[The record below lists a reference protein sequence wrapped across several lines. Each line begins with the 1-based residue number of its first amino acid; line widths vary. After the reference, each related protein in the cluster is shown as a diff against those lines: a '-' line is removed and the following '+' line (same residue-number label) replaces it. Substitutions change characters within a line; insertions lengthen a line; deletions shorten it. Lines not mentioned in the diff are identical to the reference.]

1 MFEAALVRTPA
12 GTAAPPAAPAPTAP
26 AAAPAP
32 TAPTSPPALR
42 MLPGAEDGTAR
53 GPRPPAPRLQ
63 LRGYELAAALELER
77 RLGVSHVLG
86 QILVRRGLS
95 DPAVA
100 AAFLEPQEAHDP
112 TAFAGIERALEL
124 IRRHV
129 AAGSRITVH
138 GDYDVDG
145 VCATAILVRA
155 LRSLGADVDWFLP
168 SRIDDGYGLA
178 PATVVRLAERGTRL
192 LVTVDCG
199 ITAVDETAA
208 ARAAGM
214 DVVITDHH
222 APRPDGVLPD
232 APIVHPAV
240 CGYPCPDLCGTG
252 VAFKLAEALGAA
264 TIADDIELVA
274 LATVADLVPLQG
286 ENRRLVREGLHAMA
300 NTAKPG
306 LRALMA
312 VSRTDPSGLNAT
324 ALGFRLAPRIN
335 AAGRLRR
342 ADAGLELLLTTDE
355 GRAAEVADELD
366 RANLERRAV
375 EQRILWEA
383 EAQVARLGERSAYVL
398 AAEGWHPGVI
408 GIVASR
414 IVERFHRPAILI
426 ALDGDAAAQGSGR
439 SIPGFDLLGAL
450 HSAAG
455 EMIRYGGHR
464 AAAGLTVMPDRVEA
478 LRSAIEAH
486 AAAAL
491 TAEQR
496 TPVERV
502 DAVAS
507 GCDLG
512 LALAEELER
521 LEPCGMGNPGPRL
534 LIPGARF
541 GDLRPMGEGKHARFS
556 VRSGGA
562 QAHAVAFGCDGRLP
576 GDGESALD
584 ASFRLERNLWNGVV
598 EPRLVLR
605 HAQPCAPEAIAVLG
619 EPVDYVYEALAE
631 LDADLDAAVDAA
643 VVPGAAGAPGAP
655 DAGEP
660 GGAPAP
666 ATTGPGRNVIDRRSE
681 SPLAVLADALACEG
695 GVLAVCADVP
705 RRLEGLAARTGGFS
719 LISYHALARD
729 PAIAVGFD
737 QLVALDPPACRAFG
751 GLLREAGGG
760 PAAGPG
766 AASPRFT
773 HLAWGTAELR
783 FAVQMHEL
791 EYGLRASLASL
802 YRALRARDGAAGEEL
817 ERLLRGEARHPRP
830 ARLAGRLIRVLAELE
845 LVSLNRDLPAMAIAG
860 SAPTALERSAAYV
873 AYEQRY
879 EDGRRYLSSETP
891 RRSD

>member
-1 MFEAALVRTPA
+1 MRSRAST
-12 GTAAPPAAPAPTAP
+12 
-26 AAAPAP
+26 
-32 TAPTSPPALR
+32 
-42 MLPGAEDGTAR
+42 
-53 GPRPPAPRLQ
+53 
-63 LRGYELAAALELER
+63 
-77 RLGVSHVLG
+77 
-86 QILVRRGLS
+86 
-95 DPAVA
+95 
-100 AAFLEPQEAHDP
+100 EP
-112 TAFAGIERALEL
+112 LEL

-178 PATVVRLAERGTRL
+178 AATVVRLAERGTRL

-232 APIVHPAV
+232 APIVHPAL

-264 TIADDIELVA
+264 TVTDDIELVA
-274 LATVADLVPLQG
+274 LATVADLVPLHG

-355 GRAAEVADELD
+355 ARAAEVADELD
-366 RANLERRAV
+366 RGNLERRAV

-414 IVERFHRPAILI
+414 IVERCHRPAILI
-426 ALDGDAAAQGSGR
+426 ALDGDAPAQGSGR

-464 AAAGLTVMPDRVEA
+464 AAAGLTVMPDRIAA
-478 LRSAIEAH
+478 LRAAIEAH
-486 AAAAL
+486 AAATL
-491 TAEQR
+491 TAEQL

-512 LALAEELER
+512 LTLAEELER

-562 QAHAVAFGCDGRLP
+562 QARAVAFGCDGRLP
-576 GDGESALD
+576 GDGDSALD

-605 HAQPCAPEAIAVLG
+605 HAQPCAPEAIEVLG
-619 EPVDYVYEALAE
+619 EPADYLSAALAE
-631 LDADLDAAVDAA
+631 LDADL
-643 VVPGAAGAPGAP
+643 GAAADAPGAP
-655 DAGEP
+655 GPARPARRPRAGR
-660 GGAPAP
+660 A
-666 ATTGPGRNVIDRRSE
+666 PGRTVIDRRGE
-681 SPLAVLADALACEG
+681 SPLAVLADALACGG

-705 RRLEGLAARTGGFS
+705 RRLEGLAARAGGFS
-719 LISYHALARD
+719 LTSYHALARD
-729 PAIAVGFD
+729 PAIAVGFE
-737 QLVALDPPACRAFG
+737 QLVALDPPACRGFAG
-751 GLLREAGGG
+751 RLRDASG
-760 PAAGPG
+760 GPG
-766 AASPRFT
+766 AAAGVASPGFT
-773 HLAWGTAELR
+773 HLAWGSAELR

-860 SAPTALERSAAYV
+860 SAPTALERSPAYV
-873 AYEQRY
+873 AYQQRY